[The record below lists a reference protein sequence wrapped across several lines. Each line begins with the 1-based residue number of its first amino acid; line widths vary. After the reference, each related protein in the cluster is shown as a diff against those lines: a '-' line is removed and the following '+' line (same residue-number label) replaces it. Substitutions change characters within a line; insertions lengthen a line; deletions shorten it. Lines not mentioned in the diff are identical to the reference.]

1 MCQCHDPPLEDL
13 DIPEGDWICIRC
25 FAAKPDSQK
34 QIEKARSKLK
44 VAVKETPAATIS
56 TPISTTSSSS
66 TEKVVV
72 PGSDKEWRPGGK
84 GKKIEVSKPV
94 RATRTLKKKMYAD
107 NSTEDEESEKEQ
119 EKGEELQPPT
129 PRGTYKELYVEH
141 IVNKPTVTSQP
152 FLALLNAVSN
162 ENPVEFELP
171 KDINLPEK
179 FPYTW
184 KWSTDEKRQRLD
196 VDSRQVLCYVCGR
209 SGRAGPLV
217 SCDYC
222 PLSFH
227 LDCLDP
233 PLSEIPRDVWM
244 CPNHVESFLDTKLQ
258 TTSVTERVELW
269 DKYARQPLDT
279 NAVKLEFMKR
289 CQREKRNEKYRRRR
303 LTVSDSRK
311 VAVPQF
317 VVSQYRRPPAL
328 LSGGRDR
335 WQRPAAQQ
343 EPAEQELE
351 WVAGLVSLQSDLLHN
366 MVGSKPG
373 RVPPRQEVK
382 VEEEDREEKEEREKR
397 EEREE
402 IEDLEEKEEREERE
416 EKEEREEREERE
428 LECEESLDLELTQS
442 VSPASTLSTCSLSP
456 RHRAELSSGGEGREG
471 GLVSLLSEY
480 LAQHNTHNLA
490 QLDPVVVQY
499 LASRQ
504 LQSLLGGQRE
514 DSESTVRARASLTP
528 LHSRKSPVMMR
539 YRTLTVGLGPG
550 AGLDLSRYGH
560 CNYLSVKHATI
571 FYDQLADCYELLNYS
586 QHGTRVD
593 EVMYGL
599 EVNGEA
605 ASNHQVGPVMSS
617 TEKTRAGCYCDG
629 SAGAGSE
636 NSAVLHQGS
645 LLQFGCLQFVFSL
658 AGSGASEL

>member
-1 MCQCHDPPLEDL
+1 M
-13 DIPEGDWICIRC
+13 
-25 FAAKPDSQK
+25 
-34 QIEKARSKLK
+34 
-44 VAVKETPAATIS
+44 
-56 TPISTTSSSS
+56 
-66 TEKVVV
+66 
-72 PGSDKEWRPGGK
+72 PGKDKEWRPGGK
-84 GKKIEVSKPV
+84 GKKMEVSKPV

-119 EKGEELQPPT
+119 EKDEELQAPT
-129 PRGTYKELYVEH
+129 SRGTYKELYVEH
-141 IVNKPTVTSQP
+141 IINKPTITSKP

-184 KWSTDEKRQRLD
+184 KWSTDEKRQRVD
-196 VDSRQVLCYVCGR
+196 VDSRQVLCYICGR

-244 CPNHVESFLDTKLQ
+244 CPNHVETFLDTKLQ

-269 DKYARQPLDT
+269 DKYARQPIDT
-279 NAVKLEFMKR
+279 NAVKLQFMKR
-289 CQREKRNEKYRRRR
+289 CQREKRDEKYRRRR
-303 LTVSDSRK
+303 VTVSDSRK
-311 VAVPQF
+311 VAVPHY

-328 LSGGRDR
+328 IRTDTDR
-335 WQRPAAQQ
+335 WHRPLSQHD
-343 EPAEQELE
+343 PAEQELE
-351 WVAGLVSLQSDLLHN
+351 WVSGLVSLQSDLLQN
-366 MVGSKPG
+366 MMVS
-373 RVPPRQEVK
+373 RDRQFRPARPEVK
-382 VEEEDREEKEEREKR
+382 EEETDTET
-397 EEREE
+397 
-402 IEDLEEKEEREERE
+402 
-416 EKEEREEREERE
+416 E
-428 LECEESLDLELTQS
+428 LECEESLDLEMTQS

-456 RHRAELSSGGEGREG
+456 RHRAELSSGGEGKEG
-471 GLVSLLSEY
+471 GLVPLLSEY
-480 LAQHNTHNLA
+480 LAQHNTHKVTD
-490 QLDPVVVQY
+490 LDPVVVEY
-499 LASRQ
+499 LATRQ
-504 LQSLLGGQRE
+504 LQSLLAGE
-514 DSESTVRARASLTP
+514 KEETESTVRARASLTP
-528 LHSRKSPVMMR
+528 LHSRKAPVLMR

-571 FYDQLADCYELLNYS
+571 YYDQLADCYELLNYS

-599 EVNGEA
+599 EVRRDS
-605 ASNHQVGPVMSS
+605 ASSHELGPVMARTGES
-617 TEKTRAGCYCDG
+617 KAGCYCDG
-629 SAGAGSE
+629 SAGAGTE
-636 NSAVLHQGS
+636 NSALLHQGS

-658 AGSGASEL
+658 AGSGISEL

>member
-1 MCQCHDPPLEDL
+1 M
-13 DIPEGDWICIRC
+13 
-25 FAAKPDSQK
+25 
-34 QIEKARSKLK
+34 K
-44 VAVKETPAATIS
+44 VAVKEPPAAITS
-56 TPISTTSSSS
+56 SSSSS
-66 TEKVVV
+66 TERAGTAVVV
-72 PGSDKEWRPGGK
+72 PASDKEWRPGGK

-119 EKGEELQPPT
+119 EKGEELEPPT
-129 PRGTYKELYVEH
+129 SRGTYKELYVEH
-141 IVNKPTVTSQP
+141 LVNKPTVTSKP

-209 SGRAGPLV
+209 SARAGPLV

-233 PLSEIPRDVWM
+233 PMSEIPRDVWM

-269 DKYARQPLDT
+269 DKYARQPIDT
-279 NAVKLEFMKR
+279 NAVKLQFMKR
-289 CQREKRNEKYRRRR
+289 CQREKRDEKYRRRKV
-303 LTVSDSRK
+303 TVSDSRK

-317 VVSQYRRPPAL
+317 VVSQYHRPPAL

-335 WQRPAAQQ
+335 WQRPLAQQ
-343 EPAEQELE
+343 DPAEQELQ
-351 WVAGLVSLQSDLLHN
+351 WVSGLVSLQSDLLQN
-366 MVGSKPG
+366 MMGSREPQLAG
-373 RVPPRQEVK
+373 VRPLQAGGEQSGQEVK
-382 VEEEDREEKEEREKR
+382 EMKEMKEVKEVKEEEEEEEP
-397 EEREE
+397 
-402 IEDLEEKEEREERE
+402 
-416 EKEEREEREERE
+416 E

-471 GLVSLLSEY
+471 REGGLVSLLSEY
-480 LAQHNTHNLA
+480 LAQHNTHSVA

-504 LQSLLGGQRE
+504 LQALLGGERE
-514 DSESTVRARASLTP
+514 ESESTVRARASLTP

-599 EVNGEA
+599 EVRREA
-605 ASNHQVGPVMSS
+605 ATNHQAGPVMSS
-617 TEKTRAGCYCDG
+617 TGQTRAGCYCDG

-636 NSAVLHQGS
+636 NSALLHQGS
-645 LLQFGCLQFVFSL
+645 LLQFGCLQFLFSL

>member
-1 MCQCHDPPLEDL
+1 MAPN
-13 DIPEGDWICIRC
+13 
-25 FAAKPDSQK
+25 
-34 QIEKARSKLK
+34 
-44 VAVKETPAATIS
+44 S
-56 TPISTTSSSS
+56 TSTTSSVSDTSTSS
-66 TEKVVV
+66 TSNPSSSTDKATAVVLV

-119 EKGEELQPPT
+119 EKEEELQPPT
-129 PRGTYKELYVEH
+129 SHGNYKELYVEH
-141 IVNKPTVTSQP
+141 IINKPTITSKP

-196 VDSRQVLCYVCGR
+196 VDSRQVLCYICGR

-217 SCDYC
+217 SCDFC

-244 CPNHVESFLDTKLQ
+244 CPNHVETFLDTKLQ

-279 NAVKLEFMKR
+279 NAVKLQFMKR
-289 CQREKRNEKYRRRR
+289 CQREKRDEKYRRRR
-303 LTVSDSRK
+303 VRLSESKK
-311 VAVPQF
+311 VAVPHY
-317 VVSQYRRPPAL
+317 VVSQYRRPPGLIRADT
-328 LSGGRDR
+328 DR
-335 WQRPAAQQ
+335 WLRPLSQNPSQ
-343 EPAEQELE
+343 DPAEEELQ
-351 WVAGLVSLQSDLLHN
+351 WVSGLVSLQSDLLQN
-366 MVGSKPG
+366 MVDSRAAKLPG
-373 RVPPRQEVK
+373 VEPLQAGADLARHPARPRVEVK
-382 VEEEDREEKEEREKR
+382 EEEETETD
-397 EEREE
+397 
-402 IEDLEEKEEREERE
+402 
-416 EKEEREEREERE
+416 

-471 GLVSLLSEY
+471 GLVNMLSEY
-480 LAQHNTHNLA
+480 LAQHNSHNVSH
-490 QLDPVVVQY
+490 LDPVVVQY

-504 LQSLLGGQRE
+504 LQSLLGGERE
-514 DSESTVRARASLTP
+514 ETESTVRARASLTP
-528 LHSRKSPVMMR
+528 LHSRKSPVLMR

-550 AGLDLSRYGH
+550 AGLDLARYGH

-571 FYDQLADCYELLNYS
+571 YYDQLADCYELLNYS

-599 EVNGEA
+599 EVRREISTSSHLA
-605 ASNHQVGPVMSS
+605 GPVMSS
-617 TEKTRAGCYCDG
+617 TGESKAGCYCDG
-629 SAGAGSE
+629 SAGAGTE

-658 AGSGASEL
+658 VDSGAAEL